1 MQTMSLKWIKH
12 WNGNKSG
19 IRQGYEEAL
28 LKALI
33 DSSSLSDRYRVTTDN
48 SPRRTIADEAN
59 IFNAGFDVL
68 ITTAG
73 NPKFKNIAKLIISE
87 PVDFGI
93 LGARIAVYR
102 KDNAAD
108 FLKAS
113 KAAYRIATIAQP
125 HDWSDVPI
133 YKANRFQLLKVSNL
147 EACFSAVESGDAD
160 YLALGANEVVSLVK
174 QYAAN
179 ASTLKIDSQS
189 VIYYPMPLQI
199 YCHPD
204 QKTLALTLRGQL
216 QSFIENGRL
225 RQLFRS
231 FYGPAIAQMNLQ
243 ERQVIFLSNPS
254 LDQAPDLRQ
263 YLSPLIN
270 QQTTQQF

>member
-19 IRQGYEEAL
+19 IRQSYEEAL

-108 FLKAS
+108 FINAS
-113 KAAYRIATIAQP
+113 KAA
-125 HDWSDVPI
+125 
-133 YKANRFQLLKVSNL
+133 
-147 EACFSAVESGDAD
+147 
-160 YLALGANEVVSLVK
+160 
-174 QYAAN
+174 
-179 ASTLKIDSQS
+179 
-189 VIYYPMPLQI
+189 
-199 YCHPD
+199 
-204 QKTLALTLRGQL
+204 
-216 QSFIENGRL
+216 
-225 RQLFRS
+225 
-231 FYGPAIAQMNLQ
+231 
-243 ERQVIFLSNPS
+243 
-254 LDQAPDLRQ
+254 
-263 YLSPLIN
+263 
-270 QQTTQQF
+270 